1 MLAKNLPWSEK
12 WWKIPYRMALDQVS
26 ATKGLLSGEGG
37 YFMAI
42 IEAHFAF
49 LYWILFGNKRWMP
62 RKRRRITS
70 LKGVFHGNLVW
81 QHFVRKKTRFS
92 EVIEA
97 KKI

>member
-1 MLAKNLPWSEK
+1 
-12 WWKIPYRMALDQVS
+12 MALDQVS